1 MSNNDDDSGS
11 RRAGAGARSFSEK
24 APKPTPYEDP
34 VDKMAREAETVD
46 DRTRTIALLMS
57 QGRWSKTKILQYA
70 NLWAVSFKTVAN
82 YACEAKRLK
91 SQLRTAQGLKNAARV
106 TLDQLQAVY
115 ELAMSVGD
123 MKAAVAAARTMG
135 EIRGAFP
142 SKSAGKTEDKKPGT
156 TVPAQFSEYVD
167 HPDLLRFWMLTRVR
181 PTPAQKK
188 SILGGT
194 PVEQVIREAGIKIS
208 AAS

>member
-1 MSNNDDDSGS
+1 M
-11 RRAGAGARSFSEK
+11 GARTKGFSEK
-24 APKPTPYEDP
+24 APKPPPYEDP
-34 VDKMAREAETVD
+34 VDRQAREAESVD
-46 DRTRTIALLMS
+46 DRIRTIALLMS
-57 QGRWSKTKILQYA
+57 QGRWTKTKILQYA

-91 SQLRTAQGLKNAARV
+91 GELRSAQGIKNAARV

-142 SKSAGKTEDKKPGT
+142 SKRVGKDEPETPKGLQ
-156 TVPAQFSEYVD
+156 VPSQLSEYVD
-167 HPDLLRFWMLTRVR
+167 HPELLRFWTLTGQK
-181 PTPAQKK
+181 PTPAQKAQ
-188 SILGGT
+188 ILGGT
-194 PVEQVIREAGIKIS
+194 PVEEVIQ
-208 AAS
+208 ASGLPVQPRG